1 MLPRRKKQTCNYLDD
16 SWGVAPIL
24 PAKNII
30 LLCMAFLSK
39 IPPNAPMLQVAW
51 KRVWVPGVCTDGS
64 ENANGWCYSGTICL
78 ITGSGSLCFRPWPH
92 TSRRTIF
99 WLKYCISPIW
109 IKVLWG
115 GFLSFTTLCF
125 MRSGTVVKT
134 SAAKNDSTPKEH
146 GDMVLV
152 KRNSLCQIKT
162 LIWIPPIRS
171 VGWIPWLISNRN
183 LEHIQNAVYKP

>member
-64 ENANGWCYSGTICL
+64 ENANGWCYSG

-115 GFLSFTTLCF
+115 GFLSLPPFVSWGRV
-125 MRSGTVVKT
+125 RSWRHQLPRT
-134 SAAKNDSTPKEH
+134 
-146 GDMVLV
+146 
-152 KRNSLCQIKT
+152 
-162 LIWIPPIRS
+162 IPPQ
-171 VGWIPWLISNRN
+171 RN
-183 LEHIQNAVYKP
+183 MVTWSS